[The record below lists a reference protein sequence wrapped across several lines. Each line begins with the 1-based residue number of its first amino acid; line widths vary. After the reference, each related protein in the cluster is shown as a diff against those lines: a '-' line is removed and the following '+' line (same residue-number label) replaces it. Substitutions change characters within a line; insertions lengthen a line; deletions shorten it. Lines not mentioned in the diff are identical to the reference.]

1 MGVAAVGVAALSS
14 LSPPALCGDPLPA
27 EETMKFLP
35 MIDADERL
43 LDVPTGGEHSRLPR
57 ASFPRAACQQVHA

>member
-1 MGVAAVGVAALSS
+1 
-14 LSPPALCGDPLPA
+14 
-27 EETMKFLP
+27 MKFLP